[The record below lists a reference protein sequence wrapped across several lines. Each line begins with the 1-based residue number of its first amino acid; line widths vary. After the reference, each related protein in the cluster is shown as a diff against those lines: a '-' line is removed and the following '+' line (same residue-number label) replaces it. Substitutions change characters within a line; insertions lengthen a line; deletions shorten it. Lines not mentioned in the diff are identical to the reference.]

1 MSRHDAANLVYGLTN
16 TGTKRPDLAEHAE
29 KARPAIK
36 EREGDGS
43 AP

>member
-1 MSRHDAANLVYGLTN
+1 MRQNDAANLAYGVFN
-16 TGTKRPDLAEHAE
+16 TGAKRPDLAEHAE